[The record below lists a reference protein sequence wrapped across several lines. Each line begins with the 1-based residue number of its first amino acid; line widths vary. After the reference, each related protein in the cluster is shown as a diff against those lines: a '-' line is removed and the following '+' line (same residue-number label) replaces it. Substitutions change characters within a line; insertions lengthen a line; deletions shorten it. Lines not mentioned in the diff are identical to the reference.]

1 MNGPGTVEMQLS
13 RAGRWALLVGVLGL
27 GLCLVGAVR
36 DPTQFF
42 RSYLFAYVF
51 WISFPL
57 GCIAIA
63 MVHHLTGGNWGF
75 GTRRFMESAGR
86 TLPLMAVLFLPVLVG
101 LSHIYKWAQPAAVAA
116 DPMLQY
122 KAPYLNVP
130 FFVARSVFYFAV
142 WIVLAYL
149 LSKWSL
155 QQDRTGEVG
164 LSRRLTRMSAPGLVI
179 YFLTVTFAM
188 IDWVMSIEA
197 HWFSTIY
204 GMLFVVIEGLA
215 GMAFVIVMFHLL
227 SGEEPLSLVVTK
239 KIFNDLGNLML
250 VFVML
255 WAYLAFSQFLI
266 IWSGNL
272 SDEIPWYTTR
282 ARGGWAVVAVILIVL
297 HFGLPFL
304 LLLSRAVKRRTGAL
318 ATVAGMLILLS
329 LVDIYWL
336 TMPGFEPSAPKV
348 HWTDLAAVVGI
359 GGIWLAAFLWQLK
372 GKSLLPLHDPQ
383 FAHFEGAVQ
392 HGD

>member
-1 MNGPGTVEMQLS
+1 MNAPDVDTQIS
-13 RAGRWALLVGVLGL
+13 RAQRWALLVGIVGL
-27 GLCLVGAVR
+27 ALCLVGALR
-36 DPTQFF
+36 NPTELF
-42 RSYLFAYVF
+42 RSYLLAYVF

-86 TLPLMAVLFLPVLVG
+86 TLPLMALLFLPVLVG
-101 LSHIYKWAQPAAVAA
+101 LSHIYKWAQPTAVAA
-116 DPMLQY
+116 DPLLKY
-122 KAPYLNVP
+122 KQPYLNAP
-130 FFVARSVFYFAV
+130 FFVARSAFYFAV
-142 WIVLAYL
+142 WIGLAYL

-155 QQDRTGEVG
+155 EQDRTGDAR
-164 LSRRLTRMSAPGLVI
+164 LSRRLTRLSAPGLVI
-179 YFLTVTFAM
+179 YFLTVTFASV
-188 IDWVMSIEA
+188 DWVMSIEV

-227 SGEEPLSLVVTK
+227 SRQEPLSFAVTK
-239 KIFNDLGNLML
+239 KVFNDLGNLLL

-266 IWSGNL
+266 VWSGNL
-272 SDEIPWYTTR
+272 HDEIPWYTSR
-282 ARGGWAVVAVILIVL
+282 ARGAWAVVAVVLIVF
-297 HFGLPFL
+297 HFGVPFL

-318 ATVAGMLILLS
+318 ATVAGGLILLS

-336 TMPGFEPSAPKV
+336 TVPGYEPAAPQV
-348 HWTDLAAVVGI
+348 HWTDPVAVIGI
-359 GGIWLAAFLWQLK
+359 GGIWVAAFLWQLK